1 MNPDHTRVTSRLLLT
16 RARALKRHLPGAVSG
31 DDHGVHQ
38 ARVATRRL
46 REAMPVLADG
56 VKGAKAGKARKKVG
70 KLTRALGAVRET
82 DVTLQILAEMAQ
94 AGKLPRM
101 AIEEVRTHVVAERD
115 RRRDVMLKRLHRV
128 DAEKLGRRLASV
140 ADALQQSD
148 SNKWRDTLSSRLTK
162 RSRRLAER
170 VAEAGQM
177 YAPDRLH
184 EVRIA
189 AKKLRYAL
197 ELAADSRTSGAAS
210 LLRPI
215 KRAQDL
221 LGRLHDLQVLQSLVA
236 EAQGGPG
243 ADRPGMHAALDAVAR
258 QVEDECRYLHA
269 RYLMSASTLV
279 EICERVGQEVIPALQ
294 APPVQRA
301 LKRVT
306 STGSTARKSVRAAG
320 GTTR

>member
-1 MNPDHTRVTSRLLLT
+1 MNPERTRVTSRLLLT

-56 VKGAKAGKARKKVG
+56 VKGARAGKARKKVR
-70 KLTRALGAVRET
+70 KVTRALGVVRET

-94 AGKLPRM
+94 AGKLPRT
-101 AIEEVRTHVVAERD
+101 AIEEVRAHVVAERD
-115 RRRDVMLKRLHRV
+115 RRREVMLKRLHRV
-128 DAEKLGRRLASV
+128 NAEKLGRRLASV

-148 SNKWRDTLSSRLTK
+148 SHKWRETLSSRLSR

-177 YAPDRLH
+177 YAPERLH

-189 AKKLRYAL
+189 AKKLRYTL
-197 ELAADSRTSGAAS
+197 ELAADSRTSGATA

-215 KRAQDL
+215 KRVQDL
-221 LGRLHDLQVLQSLVA
+221 LGRLHDLQVLQSYVA
-236 EAQGGPG
+236 NAQAGPG
-243 ADRPGMHAALDAVAR
+243 ADRPGMHDALEAVAR
-258 QVEDECRYLHA
+258 QVEDECRHLHA

-279 EICERVGQEVIPALQ
+279 EVCERIANEVIPALQ

-301 LKRVT
+301 LKRAAA
-306 STGSTARKSVRAAG
+306 SRAPARKRVRAAE
-320 GTTR
+320 GTRR